1 MKIHPIPFARRGFL
15 RLSACLSR
23 RPASAASRPPGKRFG
38 KPENLTKDG
47 RTNTD
52 GGADFPGAKTGARPQ
67 KKQTRGKLFF

>member
-15 RLSACLSR
+15 RLSACFSR
-23 RPASAASRPPGKRFG
+23 RPSSASRPPDERFD

-52 GGADFPGAKTGARPQ
+52 GDADFPGAKTGARPQ